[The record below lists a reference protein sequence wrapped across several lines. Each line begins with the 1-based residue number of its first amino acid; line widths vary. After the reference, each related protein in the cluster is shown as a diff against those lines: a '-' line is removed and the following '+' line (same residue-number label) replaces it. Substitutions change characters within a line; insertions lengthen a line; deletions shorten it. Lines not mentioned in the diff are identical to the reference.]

1 MLTRCLPGLFLKK
14 YLLEYEK
21 GKQKR
26 KNEVKFSNL
35 CLLQVLLGA
44 LAILSYL
51 LFIMLTITAVLK
63 RKFSEVNASA
73 SIYVIIILK

>member
-1 MLTRCLPGLFLKK
+1 MPW
-14 YLLEYEK
+14 
-21 GKQKR
+21 QS
-26 KNEVKFSNL
+26 V
-35 CLLQVLLGA
+35 
-44 LAILSYL
+44 LSYL